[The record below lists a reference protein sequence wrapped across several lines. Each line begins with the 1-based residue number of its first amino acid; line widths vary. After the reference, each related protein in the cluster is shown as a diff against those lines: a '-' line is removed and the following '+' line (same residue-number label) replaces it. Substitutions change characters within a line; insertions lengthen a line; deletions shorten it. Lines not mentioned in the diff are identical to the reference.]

1 MQDAAAIEEIEI
13 GLLLQAVRETCGHD
27 FLGYAPA
34 SLKRR
39 LRLWLAE
46 SGCATFSQA
55 QGAILRDPDLCLSL
69 VQGVTVNVTDMFRDP
84 AFFLALRERV
94 IPFLR
99 TQSCIRIWQ
108 AGCATGEEV
117 YSMAILLHEAGL
129 HGRYRIYATDL
140 NEAVLARAKEGIF
153 PLRAMR
159 GFTRNYQQSGGQAS
173 FADYYTARYERAI
186 VMAALKENL
195 IFARHNLA
203 TDGGMGEMHLI
214 LCRNVMIYFK
224 HTLKERC
231 TSLFDGCLLPGGY
244 LCLGSKE
251 RLDRGRMMGS
261 YDEVTP
267 RMRIYRKRD
276 A

>member
-1 MQDAAAIEEIEI
+1 MKDAAAIEEIEI
-13 GLLLQAVRETCGHD
+13 ALLLQAVREASGHD
-27 FLGYAPA
+27 FRDYAPV

-39 LRLWLAE
+39 LRLWLAG

-55 QGAILRDPDLCLSL
+55 QGAILRDPALCLSL
-69 VQGVTVNVTDMFRDP
+69 VQGVTVNVSDMFRDP
-84 AFFLALRERV
+84 EFFRALRERV
-94 IPFLR
+94 IPMLKAHPL
-99 TQSCIRIWQ
+99 IRIWH

-140 NEAVLARAKEGIF
+140 NETVLARAQEGIF
-153 PLRAMR
+153 PLKAMR
-159 GFTRNYQQSGGQAS
+159 GFTRNYQRSGGQAS

-195 IFARHNLA
+195 VFARHNLA
-203 TDGGMGEMHLI
+203 TDSGMGQMHLI

-231 TSLFDGCLLPGGY
+231 AGLFHGSLAPGGY

-251 RLDRGRMMGS
+251 RLDRARLMDS
-261 YDEVTP
+261 YDEVAP
-267 RMRIYRKRD
+267 SMRIYRKRD